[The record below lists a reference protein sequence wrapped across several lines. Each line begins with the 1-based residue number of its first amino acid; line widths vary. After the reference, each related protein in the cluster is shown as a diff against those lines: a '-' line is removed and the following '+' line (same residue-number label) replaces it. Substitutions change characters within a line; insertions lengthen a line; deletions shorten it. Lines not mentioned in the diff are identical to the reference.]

1 MEEMEILK
9 ERAFFH
15 WLYNIEGIG
24 RRTIRRLMDAM
35 GSAERIFYLDEEKL
49 SLLLSPAQQ
58 KKLMAARSRAHVRQ
72 EYETLKRG
80 GMDLYPASD
89 PLYPKRL
96 LPLPDRPEAI
106 YVKGELPDERLPAV
120 AVIGARVCSA
130 YGAYMAEQFA
140 SALAAAGVCT
150 ISGLA
155 RGIDGI
161 GQRAVVRAGGVTC
174 AVLGC
179 GPDICYPPENRQLY
193 EGIVRHG
200 AIISEYPPGTPPKAG
215 LFPQRNRIIS
225 GLSDAV
231 LVVEAKEQSGSLIT
245 ANFALEH
252 GHSVYALPGA
262 VTEELSR
269 GCNKLIFDGAG
280 IAYSPEIMLM
290 EWGIE
295 AKNRPQNVEKKKLG
309 LAPDLDL
316 VYSGLDLRP
325 ENLDNLIRKTGFS
338 ASKVCALLTELQLMG
353 LVGETGRQYYRI
365 SGG

>member
-1 MEEMEILK
+1 MQRGIK
-9 ERAFFH
+9 VH
-15 WLYNIEGIG
+15 WI
-24 RRTIRRLMDAM
+24 RT
-35 GSAERIFYLDEEKL
+35 
-49 SLLLSPAQQ
+49 LLLLQCWEAEWTCVIQIPTDGFISGSW
-58 KKLMAARSRAHVRQ
+58 KK
-72 EYETLKRG
+72 
-80 GMDLYPASD
+80 
-89 PLYPKRL
+89 
-96 LPLPDRPEAI
+96 
-106 YVKGELPDERLPAV
+106 
-120 AVIGARVCSA
+120 
-130 YGAYMAEQFA
+130 
-140 SALAAAGVCT
+140 AAG
-150 ISGLA
+150 SSA
-155 RGIDGI
+155 
-161 GQRAVVRAGGVTC
+161 
-174 AVLGC
+174 
-179 GPDICYPPENRQLY
+179 
-193 EGIVRHG
+193 
-200 AIISEYPPGTPPKAG
+200 SFPPGSPPVNWA
-215 LFPQRNRIIS
+215 FPARNRIIS

>member
-1 MEEMEILK
+1 MNW
-9 ERAFFH
+9 AF
-15 WLYNIEGIG
+15 
-24 RRTIRRLMDAM
+24 
-35 GSAERIFYLDEEKL
+35 
-49 SLLLSPAQQ
+49 PA
-58 KKLMAARSRAHVRQ
+58 
-72 EYETLKRG
+72 
-80 GMDLYPASD
+80 
-89 PLYPKRL
+89 
-96 LPLPDRPEAI
+96 
-106 YVKGELPDERLPAV
+106 
-120 AVIGARVCSA
+120 
-130 YGAYMAEQFA
+130 
-140 SALAAAGVCT
+140 
-150 ISGLA
+150 
-155 RGIDGI
+155 
-161 GQRAVVRAGGVTC
+161 
-174 AVLGC
+174 
-179 GPDICYPPENRQLY
+179 
-193 EGIVRHG
+193 
-200 AIISEYPPGTPPKAG
+200 
-215 LFPQRNRIIS
+215 RNRIIS
-225 GLSDAV
+225 GLSYAV